1 MSEILS
7 QADHEALEYVGG
19 MSIVSRVCQY
29 WANLRRDGA
38 VPRRSDVESRALAD
52 MLPHV
57 FLAEIVTPRVA
68 RMRICGHQ
76 IEELLG
82 MDMRGMPLSVLF
94 RSTARPDIAEALEQ
108 VQMGARVILSLE
120 SETGFGQPQITANV
134 ALMPLADECG
144 RITRVMGVIE
154 RQGEIGRSPRRFKL
168 AKPVVKAQA
177 PMPAPTKRPALR
189 LIAGGLR

>member
-7 QADHEALEYVGG
+7 YAGHEALGYAGG
-19 MSIVSRVCQY
+19 TSIVSRVCQY
-29 WANLRRDGA
+29 WANLRKDGA
-38 VPRRSDVESRALAD
+38 VPKRSDVESRALAD

-57 FLAEIVTPRVA
+57 FLAELVTTRVA

-76 IEELLG
+76 IEDLLG
-82 MDMRGMPLSVLF
+82 MDLRGMPLSVLF
-94 RSTARPDIAEALEQ
+94 EGSARADIAEALEQ

-120 SETGFGQPQITANV
+120 SESGFAQPRISANV
-134 ALMPLADECG
+134 ALMPLADETG

-168 AKPVVKAQA
+168 VKPVVNAQ
-177 PMPAPTKRPALR
+177 PPAPAAAKRPALR
-189 LIAGGLR
+189 LIVGGLR